1 MSQQINLYSTALKA
15 PPQRF
20 GAEVV
25 AAGLAATALVVV
37 ATSIWTQFRTHQL
50 QQDMAAL
57 RASQTEERQRL
68 SASLASL
75 PSSASQAGALEQQLA
90 QAEAAL
96 LQRRAVLD
104 ELTRGRLDDH
114 HRRSVLLRRVAQ
126 TVPTSVWLTQIDID
140 DSRLELH
147 GRTLEPESLRPWL
160 AQLAADPILPGQP
173 LAALKIE
180 RDTATGTPAPGA
192 RDPWLFTMV
201 SQPVLAT
208 RTVADASGAV
218 R

>member
-1 MSQQINLYSTALKA
+1 MSQQINLYSNALKA

-25 AAGLAATALVVV
+25 VAGLAATALLVVI
-37 ATSIWTQFRTHQL
+37 ASIWTQTLTRSL
-50 QQDMAAL
+50 QQDVASM
-57 RASQTEERQRL
+57 RASQAEEKQRL
-68 SASLASL
+68 SATLANL
-75 PSSASQAGALEQQLA
+75 PSSATQAGALEQQLV
-90 QAEAAL
+90 QSDAAL

-104 ELTRGRLDDH
+104 ELMRGRLDDN

-140 DSRLELH
+140 DSRIELH

-160 AQLAADPILPGQP
+160 AQLATEPMLPGQP

-180 RDTATGTPAPGA
+180 RDAVGSAATAGTLEPWIFTVVSKADAGA
-192 RDPWLFTMV
+192 
-201 SQPVLAT
+201 
-208 RTVADASGAV
+208 RTVADASGAL

>member
-1 MSQQINLYSTALKA
+1 MSQQINLYSNALKA

-25 AAGLAATALVVV
+25 VVGLAATALVV
-37 ATSIWTQFRTHQL
+37 AIASIWTQAVTHSL
-50 QQDMAAL
+50 RQDMASL
-57 RASQTEERQRL
+57 RASQTQEKQRL

-75 PSSASQAGALEQQLA
+75 PSGASQAGALEQQLA
-90 QAEAAL
+90 QADAAL

-104 ELTRGRLDDH
+104 ELMRGRLDDT

-140 DSRLELH
+140 DSRIELH

-160 AQLAADPILPGQP
+160 AQLATEPMLPGQP

-180 RDTATGTPAPGA
+180 RDATGSAATPGA
-192 RDPWLFTMV
+192 QEPWSFTVV
-201 SQPVLAT
+201 SKADAGV

>member
-15 PPQRF
+15 PAQRF
-20 GAEVV
+20 AAEMVV
-25 AAGLAATALVVV
+25 ASLAVTALVVV
-37 ATSIWTQFRTHQL
+37 AACLWAQALTRGM
-50 QQDMAAL
+50 QQDMAAV
-57 RASQTEERQRL
+57 RASQAQEKQQL
-68 SASLASL
+68 SARL
-75 PSSASQAGALEQQLA
+75 PSSENQAGALEQQLA
-90 QAEAAL
+90 QVDAAL

-104 ELTRGRLDDH
+104 ELTRGRLDDN

-126 TVPTSVWLTQIDID
+126 TLPKSVWLTKIDITD
-140 DSRLELH
+140 NRLELH

-180 RDTATGTPAPGA
+180 RDNASAALNPGA
-192 RDPWLFTMV
+192 QEPWVFTMV
-201 SQPVLAT
+201 SKADTGP
-208 RTVADASGAV
+208 RIVADASGAV

>member
-15 PPQRF
+15 PAQRF
-20 GAEVV
+20 AAEMVV
-25 AAGLAATALVVV
+25 ASLAVTALVVV
-37 ATSIWTQFRTHQL
+37 AACLWAQALTRGM
-50 QQDMAAL
+50 QQDMAAV
-57 RASQTEERQRL
+57 RASQAQEKQQL
-68 SASLASL
+68 SARL
-75 PSSASQAGALEQQLA
+75 PSSENQAGALEQQLA
-90 QAEAAL
+90 QVDAAL

-104 ELTRGRLDDH
+104 ELTRGRLDDN

-126 TVPTSVWLTQIDID
+126 TLPKSVWLTKIDITD
-140 DSRLELH
+140 NRLELH

-180 RDTATGTPAPGA
+180 RDNASAALNPGA
-192 RDPWLFTMV
+192 QEPWVFTVV
-201 SQPVLAT
+201 SKADTGP
-208 RTVADASGAV
+208 RIVADASGAV